1 MLTPAFTHIEA
12 ITPSVN
18 GSLLAS
24 IQGSPSG
31 GRIGR
36 ARRLLRIRRAK
47 RTGTSMCVMPAQ
59 QRLMAPAAIGDGE
72 QMQSV
77 PSRRAPI
84 APAAIGDVEPM
95 QSVPSRRAPIAPA
108 AIGDVGQMK
117 SVQHN
122 RSLALLS
129 NDNTLLIPTGS
140 RECDH
145 PVDKAGTFKAHKHPE
160 QAPALQLRIEHR
172 DQVEPASGVLV
183 AATMSVPNRIRPRGP
198 RKNTSDLLQV
208 S

>member
-72 QMQSV
+72 Q
-77 PSRRAPI
+77 
-84 APAAIGDVEPM
+84 M